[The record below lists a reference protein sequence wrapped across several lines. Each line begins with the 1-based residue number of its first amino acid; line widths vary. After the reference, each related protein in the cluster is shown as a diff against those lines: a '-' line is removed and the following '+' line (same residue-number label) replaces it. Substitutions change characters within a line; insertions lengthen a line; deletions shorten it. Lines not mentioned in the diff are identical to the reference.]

1 MEECFQASGKELY
14 FKYSISQQPPAYA
27 SSGQSDARNI
37 RPPTDLGNV
46 AHTWA
51 SQGSAPGE
59 DGWRV
64 VLEKEMRVPSTGKI

>member
-1 MEECFQASGKELY
+1 MPE
-14 FKYSISQQPPAYA
+14 
-27 SSGQSDARNI
+27 NI

-51 SQGSAPGE
+51 SQGSVQGE

-64 VLEKEMRVPSTGKI
+64 VLEKEMQDTQHREKFKVTIHAICIYWTLDVCKAQF